1 MSFFEL
7 DGATV
12 IYGGLRAVS
21 NVSFKLEQG
30 RIHGL
35 IGPNGAGKTTLI
47 NAISGLAPLSVG
59 RVTLD
64 GVSLKKLSAN
74 HIAAAGVARTF
85 QHAEIF
91 ADETVLENV
100 MTGGFGRRRSRFL
113 QDFLGTPGKW
123 ASEREAAADAMAVLE
138 RFGLAYL
145 SSLYAADLPFGI
157 LKKIDLARA
166 LINRPKLLMLDEP
179 VSGMNETEAQEA
191 IVTCKRIADELGV
204 TLLIVEHNMR
214 VIMELSQ
221 VIFVL
226 DHGEKI
232 AEGPPSD
239 VQRNPAV
246 IEAYLGR
253 NAAAHA

>member
-7 DGATV
+7 ERASV
-12 IYGGLRAVS
+12 RFGGLRAVS
-21 NVSFKLEQG
+21 NVSLALTRG

-47 NAISGLAPLSVG
+47 NAISGLVRMTSGA
-59 RVTLD
+59 VTLN
-64 GVSLKKLSAN
+64 GRQIQGLSAN
-74 HIAAAGVARTF
+74 RIASAGVARTF

-91 ADETVLENV
+91 PDQTVVDNV
-100 MTGGFGRRRSRFL
+100 MAGGFGHRRSSFL

-123 ASEREAAADAMAVLE
+123 DAEAKTEAEAIAMLD
-138 RFGLAYL
+138 RFGLAHL
-145 SSLYAADLPFGI
+145 AGRYAADLPFGT

-166 LINRPKLLMLDEP
+166 LVKRPQLLMLDEP

-191 IVTCKRIADELGV
+191 IAACKRIVEELGV

-214 VIMELSQ
+214 VIMELSE

-232 AEGPPSD
+232 AEGSPAE

-246 IEAYLGR
+246 VEAYLGR
-253 NAAAHA
+253 GALTHA